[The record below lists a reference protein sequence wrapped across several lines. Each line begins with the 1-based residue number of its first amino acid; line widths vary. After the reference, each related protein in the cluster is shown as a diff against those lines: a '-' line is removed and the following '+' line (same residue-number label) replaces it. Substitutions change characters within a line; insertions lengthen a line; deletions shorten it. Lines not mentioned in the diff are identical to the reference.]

1 MTDQAKIII
10 ERELSMEEINAR
22 ITQEICY
29 ETLEELSDAKLMYE
43 YKECNSVKNQIK
55 KLGDV
60 LEKYINEETKQK
72 IIQDYLLQLIPAG
85 TKGVIRGNKFNNI
98 VKNFITKLELDT
110 DRFDICFEK
119 NVKVILLLKYLIGI
133 FLKNQQIKLLLV

>member
-22 ITQEICY
+22 ITKEICY

-85 TKGVIRGNKFNNI
+85 TKGVIRGNKFNHI
-98 VKNFITKLELDT
+98 VKNFITK
-110 DRFDICFEK
+110 
-119 NVKVILLLKYLIGI
+119 
-133 FLKNQQIKLLLV
+133 